1 MKNSKFKPGAKI
13 TIFFLFFSILFFA
26 LGVWQIER
34 GQAKAKILEAYN
46 AAGEKTP
53 KELQDNS
60 AKWERVSIKGR
71 LDTKNQ
77 ILIDN
82 VIYNG
87 IAGYKVLTPLL
98 SENLDRQI
106 LIDRGW
112 ISAGN
117 NRKKLPN
124 IDVREPTVEVYGTL
138 DSPELGFVLSDN
150 LITKTWPKVSQSKNI
165 EILKEAYDSELFP
178 YLLIAEPTLKDSLE
192 YIKITPTN
200 MLPSKHYGYALQ
212 WFTMFLALCFMFI
225 WAGKKYEK

>member
-1 MKNSKFKPGAKI
+1 M
-13 TIFFLFFSILFFA
+13 
-26 LGVWQIER
+26 
-34 GQAKAKILEAYN
+34 
-46 AAGEKTP
+46 TP
-53 KELQDNS
+53 SWTCSRCSEISSQRKLL
-60 AKWERVSIKGR
+60 KVG
-71 LDTKNQ
+71 KNQ

-117 NRKKLPN
+117 NRTKLPN